1 METVL
6 IKEKAME
13 KTCIFCDGILSVLND
28 YFVCDSCKTVCFSK
42 DISDSDKKKLI
53 KNYLISIQTGLEKH
67 REFLHELEQKYIN
80 GVLLTAEE
88 QIIRNNLL
96 EFQDIRTELEM
107 YLSNDSGTLNEKH
120 IKSLLY
126 RLLTISEWLS
136 ETFRRDA

>member
-1 METVL
+1 
-6 IKEKAME
+6 ME

-28 YFVCDSCKTVCFSK
+28 YFVCDSCKTVCFSQ

-67 REFLHELEQKYIN
+67 REFLYELEQKYIN
-80 GVLLTAEE
+80 GVLLTEE
-88 QIIRNNLL
+88 QQIIRNNLL

-126 RLLTISEWLS
+126 HLLTISEWLS
-136 ETFRRDA
+136 ATFRRDA